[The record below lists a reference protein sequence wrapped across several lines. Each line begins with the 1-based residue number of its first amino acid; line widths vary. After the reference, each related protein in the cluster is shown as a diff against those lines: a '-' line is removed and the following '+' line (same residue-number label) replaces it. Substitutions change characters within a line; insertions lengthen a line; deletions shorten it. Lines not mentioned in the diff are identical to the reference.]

1 MQSKKGRKK
10 KLELV
15 SSRMMMMMMM
25 MMMIVVE
32 VEEVGF
38 LGLRLHHF
46 DSYVILSSTD
56 LLFCNALTE

>member
-15 SSRMMMMMMM
+15 SSMMMMM

-38 LGLRLHHF
+38 LGLRLHHL